1 MSINKAFINTYWSV
15 KNQEIIS
22 CMCCVLMIAGFL
34 FARALLS
41 VGMIVFFLNALHPEK
56 IQTNWQQFK
65 RSRFSIFSIIFFSAY
80 LLSGLWSEDKAD
92 WFSTVQIKLPFIFL
106 PFAMLDLQVKKA
118 GVLKIIVASLLACL
132 FAGMIY
138 GFSFIVTQTSDFKA
152 GRHLPSPLEGDYI
165 RFTIAIVL
173 ALLLVIYLY
182 TYRLQYTLNKTHL
195 RLMLLWSIIAI
206 LYIHIQAAKSGLV
219 SFYILIGMF
228 ILHNLIRKKRGLLI
242 ICGMVVAVIIAGIF
256 LSKLPSVQKQI
267 NDLANEKRVWETN
280 DTKAFNTSYSIVP
293 RLISY
298 EVAGGIIKEHP
309 LIGVGAGDI
318 MPEIEHSYA
327 VNYPSIRV
335 LGRIL
340 PHNQFICTALA
351 TGIPVGL
358 LLLYFACIPVIR
370 KKDRNIFILVNTVI
384 ILFGMLIEPML
395 EVQFGIFVYLFFTL
409 LWMRIP
415 QFDKKPIADQD
426 HIKD

>member
-1 MSINKAFINTYWSV
+1 
-15 KNQEIIS
+15 
-22 CMCCVLMIAGFL
+22 
-34 FARALLS
+34 
-41 VGMIVFFLNALHPEK
+41 
-56 IQTNWQQFK
+56 
-65 RSRFSIFSIIFFSAY
+65 
-80 LLSGLWSEDKAD
+80 
-92 WFSTVQIKLPFIFL
+92 
-106 PFAMLDLQVKKA
+106 MLDLPVKKA
-118 GVLKIIVASLLACL
+118 GFLKIIIVALLACL
-132 FAGMIY
+132 LAGMAY
-138 GFSFIVTQTSDFKA
+138 GFSFIITHTSEFRA

-165 RFTIAIVL
+165 RFTIVIVL

-182 TYRLQYTLNKTHL
+182 TYRSQYALSKAHL

-206 LYIHIQAAKSGLV
+206 LYIHMQAAKSGLV

-267 NDLANEKRVWETN
+267 NDLAYEKRVWETN

-318 MPEIEHSYA
+318 MSEIEHSYE

-340 PHNQFICTALA
+340 PHNQFLCTALA
-351 TGIPVGL
+351 TGIPIGL
-358 LLLYFACIPVIR
+358 LLLYFACIPIIR
-370 KKDRNIFILVNTVI
+370 KKNRNIFILTNTVI
-384 ILFGMLIEPML
+384 ILFGLLIEPML
-395 EVQFGIFVYLFFTL
+395 EVQFGVFVYLFFTL

-415 QFDKKPIADQD
+415 RYDKMVIADVS
-426 HIKD
+426 IRGNYRP

>member
-1 MSINKAFINTYWSV
+1 
-15 KNQEIIS
+15 
-22 CMCCVLMIAGFL
+22 MCCVLMIAGLL

-41 VGMIVFFLNALHPEK
+41 IGMIAFFLNALHPQK
-56 IQTNWQQFK
+56 VKTTWQQFK
-65 RSRFSIFSIIFFSAY
+65 QSRFSILSVVFFLAY
-80 LLSGLWSEDKAD
+80 FLSGLWSEDKAN
-92 WFSTVQIKLPFIFL
+92 WFSTIQIKLPFIFL
-106 PFAMLDLQVKKA
+106 PFAMLDLQIKKA
-118 GVLKIIVASLLACL
+118 GFLKIIIVSLLACL
-132 FAGMIY
+132 LAGIAY
-138 GFSFIVTQTSDFKA
+138 GFSFIITHTSEFRA

-173 ALLLVIYLY
+173 ALLLIVYLY
-182 TYRLQYTLNKTHL
+182 TYRLQYALSKTHL

-228 ILHNLIRKKRGLLI
+228 ILHNLVRKKRGLLI
-242 ICGMVVAVIIAGIF
+242 IFGMVVAVVIAGIF
-256 LSKLPSVQKQI
+256 LSRLPSVQRQI

-298 EVAGGIIKEHP
+298 EVAGGIVKKHP

-318 MPEIEHSYA
+318 NSEIDRSYE
-327 VNYPSIRV
+327 VNYPSVRV

-340 PHNQFICTALA
+340 PHNQFLCTALA
-351 TGIPVGL
+351 AGIPAGL
-358 LLLYFACIPVIR
+358 LLLYFAFIPVI
-370 KKDRNIFILVNTVI
+370 KKRSRNIFILTNTVI

-409 LWMRIP
+409 LWMRMP
-415 QFDKKPIADQD
+415 RYDKVQLQTSPLQIN
-426 HIKD
+426 

>member
-1 MSINKAFINTYWSV
+1 
-15 KNQEIIS
+15 
-22 CMCCVLMIAGFL
+22 MIAGL
-34 FARALLS
+34 IFARALLS
-41 VGMIVFFLNALHPEK
+41 VGMIIFFLNALHPQK
-56 IQTNWQQFK
+56 VKTTWQQFK
-65 RSRFSIFSIIFFSAY
+65 RSRFSIVSILFFSAY
-80 LLSGLWSEDKAD
+80 LLSGLWSEDKAN
-92 WFSTVQIKLPFIFL
+92 WFTTIQIKLPFVFL
-106 PFAMLDLQVKKA
+106 PFAMLDLPVKKA
-118 GVLKIIVASLLACL
+118 WVLKIIIVSLLACL
-132 FAGMIY
+132 LAGMAY
-138 GFSFIVTQTSDFKA
+138 GFFFIITHTSEFRA

-182 TYRLQYTLNKTHL
+182 TYRLQYAISKAHL
-195 RLMLLWSIIAI
+195 RLLLLWSIIAI

-242 ICGMVVAVIIAGIF
+242 ICGMVVTVVVAGIF
-256 LSKLPSVQKQI
+256 LSRLPSVQKQI

-309 LIGVGAGDI
+309 LVGVGAGDI
-318 MPEIEHSYA
+318 TSEIDHSYE

-340 PHNQFICTALA
+340 PHNQFLCTALA
-351 TGIPVGL
+351 TGIPIGL

-370 KKDRNIFILVNTVI
+370 KKDRNIFILTNTVI

-395 EVQFGIFVYLFFTL
+395 EVQFGVFVYLFFIL
-409 LWMRIP
+409 LWMRVP
-415 QFDKKPIADQD
+415 RYDKRVIADTD
-426 HIKD
+426 YNKDVAV